1 MKNKFTPK
9 FKVGQ
14 TVFISDTF
22 HEDVIEDVVISIRP
36 SDSQDHNCYHFDSR
50 EHYSEYYEI
59 DVFGSK
65 SDAQKRHVEV
75 MTRRLVDDIKDAN
88 RCIKAISKCCG
99 NIDVSI
105 LDNGTISAFDNH
117 SLYKVV

>member
-22 HEDVIEDVVISIRP
+22 HVDVIEDVVVSIRP
-36 SDSQDHNCYHFDSR
+36 SDSQDNNCYHFDSR
-50 EHYSEYYEI
+50 EHRSDYYEI

-65 SDAQKRHVEV
+65 HEAQKRHVEV
-75 MTRRLVDDIKDAN
+75 MTHRLVDDIKDAN
-88 RCIKAISKCCG
+88 RCIIAISKCRG
-99 NIDVSI
+99 NIDVST

-117 SLYKVV
+117 SLYKIV